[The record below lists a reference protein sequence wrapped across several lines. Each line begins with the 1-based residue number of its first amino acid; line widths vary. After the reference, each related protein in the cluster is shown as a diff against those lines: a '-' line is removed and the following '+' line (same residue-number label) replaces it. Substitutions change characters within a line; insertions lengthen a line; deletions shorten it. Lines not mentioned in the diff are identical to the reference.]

1 MLKSNQISKSYGLT
15 PVLSGVSFSLAPG
28 ERAGL
33 VGPNGSGKTTLL
45 RILAGVE
52 QPDHGSVLFT
62 PASLRL
68 GYLPQGL
75 EFAEAETIG
84 DYLAG
89 RQGDVPAL
97 TDKLERLATAL
108 ADHPN
113 QADLQE
119 DYDATLGLLSSAASS
134 PGAVA
139 VTLAALGLGHLPLET
154 PVAVLSGGQKTRLAL
169 AGVLLADPQLLLLDE
184 PTNHLDMG
192 MLEWLERWLAAYASA
207 VVIVSHDRA
216 FLDGTVNK
224 ILELDPVTHGLRA
237 YAGNYSDYLEQKL
250 AEGEHARQAY
260 SDQQAEIGR
269 LRKTARQLRGLA
281 KLRHGGKADD
291 GDRFAKGFFGNRS
304 AGTVGRAKHIE
315 RRMQD
320 LLTREHIDKPQ
331 VGWQMKLAFGETPAS
346 GQDVLA
352 LEEVAIGYGEVALA
366 SGLNAHIR
374 SGARVALIGANG
386 AGKTT
391 LVRTIAGQRPPL
403 AGRVRLGTNVRVGY
417 MAQEQ
422 ELLDPAL
429 NALTTVRGL
438 ASMTETNA
446 RAFLH
451 YFLFTGDEVFV
462 PVAALSFGE
471 RARLSLASLVVQGC
485 NFLLLDEPINHLDIP
500 SRARF
505 EQALTAFE
513 GTILAVVHDRFF
525 IAGFA
530 SEIWKLEGGRLD
542 VEPAGLHARAAPHT

>member
-1 MLKSNQISKSYGLT
+1 MLKSNQITKSYGRE
-15 PVLSGVSFSLAPG
+15 PVLSAVSFSLGPG

-45 RILAGVE
+45 RILAGAE
-52 QPDHGSVLFT
+52 QPEAGTVLYT

-68 GYLPQGL
+68 GYLAQGL
-75 EFAEAETIG
+75 EFRESETIA
-84 DYLAG
+84 DYLA
-89 RQGDVPAL
+89 RIQGDVPAL
-97 TDKLERLATAL
+97 SAELEQLAAAL
-108 ADHPN
+108 ADNPN
-113 QADLQE
+113 QAELQS
-119 DYDATLGLLSSAASS
+119 DYDATLGLLSSAANT
-134 PGAVA
+134 PGAIA
-139 VTLAALGLGHLPLET
+139 PTLAALGLGHLPVET
-154 PVAVLSGGQKTRLAL
+154 PVATLSGGQKTRLAL
-169 AGVLLADPQLLLLDE
+169 AGVLLTDPQLLLLDE
-184 PTNHLDMG
+184 PTNHLDLG
-192 MLEWLERWLAAYASA
+192 MLEWLERWLSAYAGV

-224 ILELDPVTHGLRA
+224 ILELDPATHGLRA

-250 AEGEHARQAY
+250 AEGEQARQAY
-260 SDQQAEIGR
+260 SDQQQEIGR
-269 LRKTARQLRGLA
+269 LRNTARQLRGLA
-281 KLRHGGKADD
+281 KLRRGGKADD
-291 GDRFAKGFFGNRS
+291 GDKFAKGFFGNRS
-304 AGTVGRAKHIE
+304 AATVGRAKQIE

-320 LLTREHIDKPQ
+320 LMTREHLDKPQ
-331 VGWQMKLAFGETPAS
+331 AGWQMKLAFGETPAS

-352 LEEVAIGYGEVALA
+352 LEDVAIGYGEATLA
-366 SGLNAHIR
+366 RGLNAHILN
-374 SGARVALIGANG
+374 GARVALIGSNG

-391 LVRTIAGQRPPL
+391 LVRTIAGRLPPVE
-403 AGRVRLGTNVRVGY
+403 GQVRLGANVRVGY

-438 ASMTETNA
+438 ASLTETNA

-451 YFLFTGDEVFV
+451 YFLFTGDDVFV
-462 PVAALSFGE
+462 PVGALSFGE

-505 EQALTAFE
+505 EQALAAFE

-530 SEIWKLEGGRLD
+530 SEIWKLEAGRLD
-542 VEPAGLHARAAPHT
+542 SEPA

>member
-1 MLKSNQISKSYGLT
+1 MLKSNQISKSFGLE
-15 PVLSGVSFSLAPG
+15 PVLSSVSFGLGPG

-45 RILAGVE
+45 RILAGIE
-52 QPDHGSVLFT
+52 RPDGGNVLYT
-62 PASLRL
+62 PAALRL

-75 EFAEAETIG
+75 EFGPAETMA
-84 DYLAG
+84 DYLAHV
-89 RQGDVPAL
+89 QGNLPAL
-97 TDKLERLATAL
+97 TQTLERLAVAL
-108 ADHPN
+108 AQNPDQPE
-113 QADLQE
+113 LQTA
-119 DYDATLGLLSSAASS
+119 YDSTLGQLAAATGG
-134 PGAVA
+134 PAREGP
-139 VTLAALGLGHLPLET
+139 TLAALGLGHLPAAT
-154 PVAVLSGGQKTRLAL
+154 PVANLSGGQKTRLAL
-169 AGVLLADPQLLLLDE
+169 AGVLLSDPQLLLLDE

-192 MLEWLERWLAAYASA
+192 MLDWLEDWLSAYPGA

-216 FLDGTVNK
+216 FLDGVVNT
-224 ILELDPVTHGLRA
+224 ILELDPQTHGLRA
-237 YAGNYSDYLEQKL
+237 YGGNYSDYLEQKL

-260 SDQQAEIGR
+260 SDQQIEIGR
-269 LRKTARQLRGLA
+269 LRNSAQHLRGLA
-281 KLRHGGKADD
+281 KMKRGGK
-291 GDRFAKGFFGNRS
+291 GDSGDKFAKGFFGNRS

-315 RRMQD
+315 RRMQE
-320 LLTREHIDKPQ
+320 LLTTDRLEKPQ
-331 VGWQMKLAFGETPAS
+331 AGWQMKLAFGEAPAS

-352 LEEVAIGYGEVALA
+352 LEEVAIGYGNDRLA
-366 SGLNAHIR
+366 GGLNAQLLN
-374 SGARVALIGANG
+374 GARVALIGANG

-391 LVRTIAGQRPPL
+391 LARTIAGRLPPL
-403 AGRVRLGTNVRVGY
+403 AGKVRLGANVRVGY

-429 NALTTVRGL
+429 NALETVRRL
-438 ASMTETNA
+438 ASMSETHA

-462 PVAALSFGE
+462 RVGALSFGE

-485 NFLLLDEPINHLDIP
+485 NFLVLDEPINHLDIQ

-513 GTILAVVHDRFF
+513 GTVLAVVHDRFF

-530 SEIWKLEGGRLD
+530 TETWKLEDGRLQID
-542 VEPAGLHARAAPHT
+542 RW

>member
-1 MLKSNQISKSYGLT
+1 MLKSDQISKSYGLE
-15 PVLSGVSFSLAPG
+15 PVLTAISFSLGPG

-52 QPDHGSVLFT
+52 QPDSGRVFFT

-75 EFAEAETIG
+75 AFGETETAA
-84 DYLAG
+84 DYLA
-89 RQGDVPAL
+89 RVQGDVPAL
-97 TDKLERLATAL
+97 TDKLERLAAAL
-108 ADHPN
+108 AENPN
-113 QADLQE
+113 QVALQSA
-119 DYDATLGLLSSAASS
+119 YDTTLGQLSAAS
-134 PGAVA
+134 PAGASA
-139 VTLAALGLGHLPLET
+139 PILAALGLGQVPVET
-154 PVAVLSGGQKTRLAL
+154 LVANLSGGQKTRLAL

-192 MLEWLERWLAAYASA
+192 MLEWLEEWLSAYTGA
-207 VVIVSHDRA
+207 VVIVSHNRS

-224 ILELDPVTHGLRA
+224 ILELDPARHGLRA
-237 YAGNYSDYLEQKL
+237 YAGNYSDYLEQKIT
-250 AEGEHARQAY
+250 EGEQARRAY
-260 SDQQAEIGR
+260 GDQQEEIGR
-269 LRKTARQLRGLA
+269 LRNTARQLRGLA
-281 KLRHGGKADD
+281 KLRRGGKADD
-291 GDRFAKGFFGNRS
+291 GDKFAKGLFGNRS
-304 AGTVGRAKHIE
+304 AGTVGRAKRIE
-315 RRMQD
+315 RRMQA
-320 LLTREHIDKPQ
+320 LMTRDHVDKPRA
-331 VGWQMKLAFGETPAS
+331 GWQMKLAFEEAPAS

-352 LEEVAIGYGEVALA
+352 LEDVAIGYGEVKLA
-366 SGLNAHIR
+366 QGLNAQIQN
-374 SGARVALIGANG
+374 GARVALIGSNG

-391 LVRTIAGQRPPL
+391 LVRTIAGRLPPL
-403 AGRVRLGTNVRVGY
+403 AGRVRLGANVRVGY

-429 NALTTVRGL
+429 NALSTVLRL
-438 ASMTETNA
+438 APMTETNA

-451 YFLFTGDEVFV
+451 YFLFAGDDVFV
-462 PVAALSFGE
+462 PVGALSFGE

-513 GTILAVVHDRFF
+513 GTVLAVVHDRFF

-530 SEIWKLEGGRLD
+530 SEVWTLEAGRLD
-542 VEPAGLHARAAPHT
+542 IDRRV